1 MGKVRGVLERR
12 LPGEGRIGVAVSGGS
27 DSMCLLDCLLRFGL
41 VPAGRIAVVNV
52 DHGIRGEES
61 ERDSAFVAGFCRER
75 GLRLIFR
82 KADVPAL
89 AREQGAGL
97 EAAARTVRREL
108 FSSLLSTGEVSAILT
123 AHNACDRT
131 ETVLMHIFRGSGL
144 RGLVGMTERDG
155 DIVRPLIGCTKDEI
169 NDYVAAFG
177 VPYVEDSTNADTAY
191 TRNFLRREV
200 LPLLR
205 GRYPGLDTAVARLS
219 DAAAELPSRSGGLIA
234 PGADGADVIAAFLD
248 AGLTADFSR
257 RNIDDTLALLDKQPG
272 RGVDLPHGFR
282 AEREGGGVRVSARVQ
297 AIRAEK
303 PFAYGTTDFGFAEV
317 TAEECEPRVDK
328 TRTVFDADKLPA
340 GAVVRT
346 RRDGDRFR
354 PVGGHEKLLSD
365 WLTDRKLP
373 LRVKRGIL
381 CLAHGGEVLAVIGMA
396 TGEKIKIDE
405 KTERAAVISVRA
417 KGEDT

>member
-1 MGKVRGVLERR
+1 M
-12 LPGEGRIGVAVSGGS
+12 
-27 DSMCLLDCLLRFGL
+27 
-41 VPAGRIAVVNV
+41 
-52 DHGIRGEES
+52 
-61 ERDSAFVAGFCRER
+61 
-75 GLRLIFR
+75 
-82 KADVPAL
+82 
-89 AREQGAGL
+89 
-97 EAAARTVRREL
+97 
-108 FSSLLSTGEVSAILT
+108 
-123 AHNACDRT
+123 
-131 ETVLMHIFRGSGL
+131 
-144 RGLVGMTERDG
+144 
-155 DIVRPLIGCTKDEI
+155 
-169 NDYVAAFG
+169 
-177 VPYVEDSTNADTAY
+177 
-191 TRNFLRREV
+191 
-200 LPLLR
+200 
-205 GRYPGLDTAVARLS
+205 
-219 DAAAELPSRSGGLIA
+219 
-234 PGADGADVIAAFLD
+234 
-248 AGLTADFSR
+248 
-257 RNIDDTLALLDKQPG
+257 
-272 RGVDLPHGFR
+272 
-282 AEREGGGVRVSARVQ
+282 RVSARVQ